1 MEGPSVG
8 WQSTSSRIC
17 TPQPDRRWNRYFF
30 YFSRNSL
37 IVSMS
42 NTTHRYR
49 YKNVGLDS
57 TEMRRRREEEGIQLR
72 KQKREQQLIK
82 RRNVNVADE
91 IDQETILSDETT
103 STENRSL
110 IQPAVIK
117 ALYSENVEEQLIATQ
132 KFRRLLSKEPNP
144 PIDMV
149 IKHNIVPRLVQF
161 LGNSQN
167 STLQFEAAW
176 ALTNIASGTSEQ
188 TSVVIAAGAV
198 PIFVDLMKSPHE
210 DVQEQAIWALGNIAG
225 DSPECR
231 DCVLDHDVL
240 EPLLHVLS
248 TSRRL
253 TLTRNAVWALSNMCR
268 GKNPPPDFTKVEK
281 CLPILSQL
289 MFHNDVEVLGD
300 AVWAVSY
307 LSDGSNDNIQAVIDA
322 GCCRRLIELL
332 SHSHNNVVSAALRA
346 VGNIVTGNDTQTQLI
361 LNCNALPSILQLL
374 SSTKEA
380 VRKEACWTISNIAA
394 GNRNQI
400 QAAIDANIFPSI
412 IDLLQ
417 KADFKTR
424 KEAAWA
430 ITNATSGGT
439 VQQIKY
445 LVDIGCIPPM
455 CELLT
460 VMDPKIVTVALNGL
474 ENILKL
480 GEEQRTKPNPYAV
493 MIEEC
498 YGLDKLEFLQ
508 SHQNNDIY
516 EKAFSIIQK
525 YFSNDDED
533 LAVAPST
540 DNNQFQFNADQSVP
554 MDGFQ
559 F

>member
-1 MEGPSVG
+1 
-8 WQSTSSRIC
+8 
-17 TPQPDRRWNRYFF
+17 
-30 YFSRNSL
+30 
-37 IVSMS
+37 MS
-42 NTTHRYR
+42 NTTHRNR
-49 YKNVGLDS
+49 YKNAGLDS

-91 IDQETILSDETT
+91 IDQEAILSDETT
-103 STENRSL
+103 STDNQSL
-110 IQPAVIK
+110 IPQAVIQ
-117 ALYSENVEEQLIATQ
+117 ALYSENVEEQLISTQ

-149 IKHNIVPRLVQF
+149 IKQNIVPRLVQF

-240 EPLLHVLS
+240 EPLLHVLG

-400 QAAIDANIFPSI
+400 QAVIDANIFPSI

-460 VMDPKIVTVALNGL
+460 VMDVKIVTVALNGL
-474 ENILKL
+474 ENILKV

-508 SHQNNDIY
+508 SHHNNDIY

>member
-1 MEGPSVG
+1 
-8 WQSTSSRIC
+8 
-17 TPQPDRRWNRYFF
+17 
-30 YFSRNSL
+30 
-37 IVSMS
+37 MS
-42 NTTHRYR
+42 NAAHRHR
-49 YKNVGLDS
+49 YKNLGLDS

-82 RRNVNVADE
+82 RRNVNVAEELEQDAILTDE
-91 IDQETILSDETT
+91 IQTSD
-103 STENRSL
+103 SQSL
-110 IQPAVIK
+110 IKPVVIA
-117 ALYSENVEEQLIATQ
+117 ALYSENPDEQLLATQ

-149 IKHNIVPRLVQF
+149 IKHNIVPRLVMF
-161 LGNSQN
+161 LSNSQN

-188 TSVVIAAGAV
+188 TSVVIEAGAV
-198 PIFVDLMKSPHE
+198 PIFVELMKSPYE

-231 DCVLDHDVL
+231 DVVLDYGVL
-240 EPLLHVLS
+240 EPLLYVLS
-248 TSRRL
+248 TSIRL
-253 TLTRNAVWALSNMCR
+253 TLTRNAIWALSNLCR
-268 GKNPPPDFTKVEK
+268 GKNPPPDFSKVEK
-281 CLPILSQL
+281 CLPILAKL
-289 MFHNDVEVLGD
+289 MFHEDVEVLGD

-332 SHSHNNVVSAALRA
+332 SHTNNNVVSAALRA

-361 LNCNALPSILQLL
+361 LNCKALPSILQLL
-374 SSTKEA
+374 SSPKEA

-394 GNRNQI
+394 GNRHQI
-400 QAAIDANIFPSI
+400 QATIEANIFPSI
-412 IDLLQ
+412 IELLQ

-439 VQQIKY
+439 VEQIKY
-445 LVDIGCIPPM
+445 LVDAGCIPPM

-474 ENILKL
+474 ENILKA
-480 GEEQRTKPNPYAV
+480 GNQHRTKPNPYAV

-525 YFSNDDED
+525 FFSNDDED

-540 DNNQFQFNADQSVP
+540 ENNQFQFGADQSVP

>member
-1 MEGPSVG
+1 
-8 WQSTSSRIC
+8 
-17 TPQPDRRWNRYFF
+17 
-30 YFSRNSL
+30 
-37 IVSMS
+37 MS
-42 NTTHRYR
+42 NAAHRHR

-82 RRNVNVADE
+82 RRNVNVSDE
-91 IDQETILSDETT
+91 LLDQDAILSDEIQT
-103 STENRSL
+103 SESHPL
-110 IQPAVIK
+110 IQPAVIE
-117 ALYSENVEEQLIATQ
+117 ALYSDNVEDQLAATQ

-149 IKHNIVPRLVQF
+149 IKQNIVPRLVQF
-161 LGNSQN
+161 LANPLN

-198 PIFVDLMKSPHE
+198 PIFVELTKSPHE
-210 DVQEQAIWALGNIAG
+210 DVQEQAIWALGNITG

-231 DCVLDHDVL
+231 DCVLDHGVL
-240 EPLLHVLS
+240 EPLIYVLS
-248 TSRRL
+248 TSQRL
-253 TLTRNAVWALSNMCR
+253 TLTRNAIWALSNLCR
-268 GKNPPPDFTKVEK
+268 GKNPPPDFSKVEK

-289 MFHNDVEVLGD
+289 MYHNDVEVLGD

-307 LSDGSNDNIQAVIDA
+307 LSDGSNDNIEAVINA

-332 SHSHNNVVSAALRA
+332 SHNNNNVVSAALRA
-346 VGNIVTGNDTQTQLI
+346 VGNIVTGNDNQTQLI

-374 SSTKEA
+374 SSSREA
-380 VRKEACWTISNIAA
+380 LRKEACWTISNIAA
-394 GNRNQI
+394 GNRHQI
-400 QAAIDANIFPSI
+400 QATIDANIFPSI
-412 IDLLQ
+412 IELLG

-439 VQQIKY
+439 VEQIKH
-445 LVDIGCIPPM
+445 LVDAGCIPPM

-474 ENILKL
+474 ENILKA
-480 GEEQRTKPNPYAV
+480 GNQQQTKPNPYAV

-508 SHQNNDIY
+508 SHLNNDIY

-533 LAVAPST
+533 LAVAPTT

>member
-1 MEGPSVG
+1 MHL
-8 WQSTSSRIC
+8 Q
-17 TPQPDRRWNRYFF
+17 QPE
-30 YFSRNSL
+30 SL
-37 IVSMS
+37 SCPVRTKMS

-82 RRNVNVADE
+82 RRNVNVAE
-91 IDQETILSDETT
+91 ETDQEAILSDETT
-103 STENRSL
+103 SADNRSL
-110 IQPAVIK
+110 IQPAVIE

-144 PIDMV
+144 PIDTV

-240 EPLLHVLS
+240 EPLLQVLS

-268 GKNPPPDFTKVEK
+268 GKNPPPDFSKVEK
-281 CLPILSQL
+281 CLPILSHL
-289 MFHNDVEVLGD
+289 MFHSDVEVLGD

-474 ENILKL
+474 ENILKV

>member
-1 MEGPSVG
+1 MAEELE
-8 WQSTSSRIC
+8 QDAILTDEIQTSDS
-17 TPQPDRRWNRYFF
+17 Q
-30 YFSRNSL
+30 SL
-37 IVSMS
+37 I
-42 NTTHRYR
+42 
-49 YKNVGLDS
+49 K
-57 TEMRRRREEEGIQLR
+57 
-72 KQKREQQLIK
+72 
-82 RRNVNVADE
+82 
-91 IDQETILSDETT
+91 
-103 STENRSL
+103 
-110 IQPAVIK
+110 PAVIA
-117 ALYSENVEEQLIATQ
+117 ALYSENPDEQLVATQ

-149 IKHNIVPRLVQF
+149 IKQNIVPRLVMF
-161 LGNSQN
+161 LSNSQN

-188 TSVVIAAGAV
+188 TSVVIEAGAV
-198 PIFVDLMKSPHE
+198 PIFVELMRSPYE

-231 DCVLDHDVL
+231 DVVLDYGVL
-240 EPLLHVLS
+240 EPLLYVLS
-248 TSRRL
+248 TSVRL
-253 TLTRNAVWALSNMCR
+253 TLTRNAIWALSNLCR
-268 GKNPPPDFTKVEK
+268 GKNPPPDFSKVEK
-281 CLPILSQL
+281 CLPILAKL
-289 MFHNDVEVLGD
+289 MFHDDVEVLGD

-332 SHSHNNVVSAALRA
+332 SHTNNNVVSAALRA

-361 LNCNALPSILQLL
+361 LNCKALPSILQLL
-374 SSTKEA
+374 SSPKEA

-394 GNRNQI
+394 GNRHQI
-400 QAAIDANIFPSI
+400 QATIEANIFPSI
-412 IDLLQ
+412 IELLQ

-439 VQQIKY
+439 VEQIKY
-445 LVDIGCIPPM
+445 LVDAGCIPPM

-474 ENILKL
+474 ENILKA
-480 GEEQRTKPNPYAV
+480 GNQHRTKPNPYAV

-516 EKAFSIIQK
+516 EKAFNIIQK
-525 YFSNDDED
+525 FFSNDDED

-540 DNNQFQFNADQSVP
+540 ENNQFQFGADQSVP

>member
-1 MEGPSVG
+1 
-8 WQSTSSRIC
+8 
-17 TPQPDRRWNRYFF
+17 
-30 YFSRNSL
+30 
-37 IVSMS
+37 MS
-42 NTTHRYR
+42 NATHRHR

-91 IDQETILSDETT
+91 LEQDAILSDETT
-103 STENRSL
+103 SNDNRSL
-110 IQPAVIK
+110 IQPAVIQ
-117 ALYSENVEEQLIATQ
+117 ALYSENIEEQLVATQ

-161 LGNSQN
+161 LGNSEN

-268 GKNPPPDFTKVEK
+268 GKNPPPDFSKVEK

-307 LSDGSNDNIQAVIDA
+307 L
-322 GCCRRLIELL
+322 
-332 SHSHNNVVSAALRA
+332 HSHNNVVSAALRA

-445 LVDIGCIPPM
+445 LVDAGCIPPM

-474 ENILKL
+474 ENILKV
-480 GEEQRTKPNPYAV
+480 GDEQRTKPNPYAV

>member
-1 MEGPSVG
+1 M
-8 WQSTSSRIC
+8 
-17 TPQPDRRWNRYFF
+17 
-30 YFSRNSL
+30 
-37 IVSMS
+37 
-42 NTTHRYR
+42 
-49 YKNVGLDS
+49 
-57 TEMRRRREEEGIQLR
+57 
-72 KQKREQQLIK
+72 
-82 RRNVNVADE
+82 ADE
-91 IDQETILSDETT
+91 LEQDAILTDEIQ
-103 STENRSL
+103 SPESQSL
-110 IQPAVIK
+110 IQPAVIE
-117 ALYSENVEEQLIATQ
+117 ALYSENPDEQLVATQ

-144 PIDMV
+144 PIDIV
-149 IKHNIVPRLVQF
+149 IEHNIVPRLVEF

-167 STLQFEAAW
+167 ATLQFEAAW

-198 PIFVDLMKSPHE
+198 PIFVELMKSPYE

-231 DCVLDHDVL
+231 DCVLDYGVL
-240 EPLLHVLS
+240 EPLLYVLS
-248 TSRRL
+248 TSTRL
-253 TLTRNAVWALSNMCR
+253 TLTRNAIWALSNLCR

-281 CLPILSQL
+281 CLPILAKL
-289 MFHNDVEVLGD
+289 MFHDDVEVLGD

-332 SHSHNNVVSAALRA
+332 SHNNNNVVSAALRA

-361 LNCNALPSILQLL
+361 LNCKALPSILQLL
-374 SSTKEA
+374 SSPKEA
-380 VRKEACWTISNIAA
+380 IRKEACWTISNIAA
-394 GNRNQI
+394 GNRHQI
-400 QAAIDANIFPSI
+400 QATIEANIFPSI

-439 VQQIKY
+439 VDQIKY
-445 LVDIGCIPPM
+445 LVDAGCIPPM

-474 ENILKL
+474 ENILKA
-480 GEEQRTKPNPYAV
+480 GNQHRTKPNPYAV

-498 YGLDKLEFLQ
+498 YGVDKLEFLQ
-508 SHQNNDIY
+508 SHHNNDIY

-525 YFSNDDED
+525 FFSNDEED

-540 DNNQFQFNADQSVP
+540 ENNQFQFGTDQSVP

>member
-1 MEGPSVG
+1 
-8 WQSTSSRIC
+8 
-17 TPQPDRRWNRYFF
+17 
-30 YFSRNSL
+30 
-37 IVSMS
+37 
-42 NTTHRYR
+42 
-49 YKNVGLDS
+49 
-57 TEMRRRREEEGIQLR
+57 MRRRREEEGIQLR

-91 IDQETILSDETT
+91 IDQEAICSDETT
-103 STENRSL
+103 STDNQSL
-110 IQPAVIK
+110 KQPAAID
-117 ALYSENVEEQLIATQ
+117 ALYSTDVKEQLIATQ
-132 KFRRLLSKEPNP
+132 KFRRMLSKEPNP

-149 IKHNIVPRLVQF
+149 IKQNIVPRLVQF
-161 LGNSQN
+161 LGNSEN

-176 ALTNIASGTSEQ
+176 VLTNIASGTSEQ

-240 EPLLHVLS
+240 EPLLNVLS

-253 TLTRNAVWALSNMCR
+253 TLTRNAVWALSNICR
-268 GKNPPPDFTKVEK
+268 GKSPPPDFSKVEK
-281 CLPILSQL
+281 CLPILSHL
-289 MFHNDVEVLGD
+289 MYHIDVEVLGD

-332 SHSHNNVVSAALRA
+332 SHDHNNVVSAALRA

-361 LNCNALPSILQLL
+361 LNCNALPSLLLLL
-374 SSTKEA
+374 SSPKEA

-400 QAAIDANIFPSI
+400 QAVIDANIFPSI

-417 KADFKTR
+417 MADFKTR

-445 LVDIGCIPPM
+445 LVDVGCIPPM

-474 ENILKL
+474 ENILKM

>member
-1 MEGPSVG
+1 
-8 WQSTSSRIC
+8 
-17 TPQPDRRWNRYFF
+17 
-30 YFSRNSL
+30 
-37 IVSMS
+37 MS
-42 NTTHRYR
+42 NAAHRHR

-72 KQKREQQLIK
+72 KQKREQQLTK

-91 IDQETILSDETT
+91 LLEQDAILADETQ
-103 STENRSL
+103 STDNRF
-110 IQPAVIK
+110 VIHRDVIED
-117 ALYSENVEEQLIATQ
+117 LYSSDPEKQLTATQ
-132 KFRRLLSKEPNP
+132 KCRRLLSKEPNP
-144 PIDMV
+144 PIDLV
-149 IKHNIVPRLVQF
+149 INENIVPRLVQF
-161 LGNSQN
+161 LTSKN

-188 TSVVIAAGAV
+188 TKVVTKAGAV
-198 PIFVDLMKSPHE
+198 PIFINLMSSPHE

-231 DCVLDHDVL
+231 DWVLHNFGL
-240 EPLLHVLS
+240 EPLLQVLS
-248 TSRRL
+248 TSKRL
-253 TLTRNAVWALSNMCR
+253 TLTRNATWALSNLCR
-268 GKNPPPDFTKVEK
+268 GKNPPPDFSRVEK
-281 CLPILSQL
+281 CLPILAQL
-289 MFHNDVEVLGD
+289 MFHSDVEVLGD

-307 LSDGSNDNIQAVIDA
+307 LSDGSNDNIEAVINA

-332 SHSHNNVVSAALRA
+332 SHNHHNVVSAALRA
-346 VGNIVTGNDTQTQLI
+346 VGNIVTGNDNQTQLI

-374 SSTKEA
+374 SSSKEA
-380 VRKEACWTISNIAA
+380 LRKEACWTISNIAA
-394 GNRNQI
+394 GNRHQI
-400 QAAIDANIFPSI
+400 QATIDANIFPSV

-439 VQQIKY
+439 VEQIKY
-445 LVDIGCIPPM
+445 LVDAGCIPPM

-474 ENILKL
+474 ENILKA
-480 GEEQRTKPNPYAV
+480 GNQQRTKPNPYAV
-493 MIEEC
+493 LIEEC

-508 SHQNNDIY
+508 SHLNNDIY
-516 EKAFSIIQK
+516 EKAFNIIQK

>member
-1 MEGPSVG
+1 
-8 WQSTSSRIC
+8 
-17 TPQPDRRWNRYFF
+17 
-30 YFSRNSL
+30 
-37 IVSMS
+37 MS
-42 NTTHRYR
+42 NTAHRHR

-91 IDQETILSDETT
+91 LEQDAILSDDT
-103 STENRSL
+103 SSADNRSL
-110 IQPAVIK
+110 IQPSVIE
-117 ALYSENVEEQLIATQ
+117 ALYGENIEEQLTATQ

-149 IKHNIVPRLVQF
+149 IQHNIVPRLVQF

-268 GKNPPPDFTKVEK
+268 GKNPPPDFSKVEK

-289 MFHNDVEVLGD
+289 MFHNDSEVLGD

-332 SHSHNNVVSAALRA
+332 SS
-346 VGNIVTGNDTQTQLI
+346 
-361 LNCNALPSILQLL
+361 P
-374 SSTKEA
+374 KEA
-380 VRKEACWTISNIAA
+380 VRKEACWTISNVAA
-394 GNRNQI
+394 GNRHQI

-412 IDLLQ
+412 IGLLQ

-445 LVDIGCIPPM
+445 LVDAGCIPPM

-474 ENILKL
+474 ENILKV
-480 GEEQRTKPNPYAV
+480 GEDQRTKPNPYAV

-540 DNNQFQFNADQSVP
+540 EANQFQFNADQSVP

>member
-1 MEGPSVG
+1 MAEELE
-8 WQSTSSRIC
+8 QDAILTDEIQTSDS
-17 TPQPDRRWNRYFF
+17 Q
-30 YFSRNSL
+30 SL
-37 IVSMS
+37 I
-42 NTTHRYR
+42 
-49 YKNVGLDS
+49 K
-57 TEMRRRREEEGIQLR
+57 
-72 KQKREQQLIK
+72 
-82 RRNVNVADE
+82 
-91 IDQETILSDETT
+91 
-103 STENRSL
+103 
-110 IQPAVIK
+110 PAVIA
-117 ALYSENVEEQLIATQ
+117 ALYSENPDEQLVATQ

-149 IKHNIVPRLVQF
+149 IKQNIVPRLVMF
-161 LGNSQN
+161 LSNSQN

-188 TSVVIAAGAV
+188 TSVVIEAGAV
-198 PIFVDLMKSPHE
+198 PIFVELMKSPYE

-231 DCVLDHDVL
+231 DVVLDYGVL
-240 EPLLHVLS
+240 EPLLYVLS
-248 TSRRL
+248 TSIRL
-253 TLTRNAVWALSNMCR
+253 TLTRNAIWALSNLCR
-268 GKNPPPDFTKVEK
+268 GKNPPPDFSKVEK
-281 CLPILSQL
+281 CLPILAKL
-289 MFHNDVEVLGD
+289 MFHDDVEVLGD

-332 SHSHNNVVSAALRA
+332 SHTNNNVVSAALRA

-361 LNCNALPSILQLL
+361 LNCKALPSILQLL
-374 SSTKEA
+374 SSPKEA

-394 GNRNQI
+394 GNRHQI
-400 QAAIDANIFPSI
+400 QATIEANIFPSI
-412 IDLLQ
+412 IELLQ

-439 VQQIKY
+439 VEQIKY
-445 LVDIGCIPPM
+445 LVDAGCIPPM

-474 ENILKL
+474 ENILKA
-480 GEEQRTKPNPYAV
+480 GNQHRTKPNPYAV

-525 YFSNDDED
+525 FFSNDDED

-540 DNNQFQFNADQSVP
+540 ENNQFQFGADQSVP

>member
-1 MEGPSVG
+1 
-8 WQSTSSRIC
+8 
-17 TPQPDRRWNRYFF
+17 
-30 YFSRNSL
+30 
-37 IVSMS
+37 MS
-42 NTTHRYR
+42 NAAHRHR
-49 YKNVGLDS
+49 YKNLGLDA

-91 IDQETILSDETT
+91 LDQDAILTDEIQ
-103 STENRSL
+103 SSESQSL
-110 IQPAVIK
+110 IQPAVIE
-117 ALYSENVEEQLIATQ
+117 ALYSENINEQLVATQ

-149 IKHNIVPRLVQF
+149 IKHNIVPRLVHF
-161 LGNSQN
+161 LANSQN

-198 PIFVDLMKSPHE
+198 PIFVELIKSPHD

-231 DCVLDHDVL
+231 DCVLDYGVL
-240 EPLLHVLS
+240 DPLLYVLS
-248 TSRRL
+248 LSSRL
-253 TLTRNAVWALSNMCR
+253 TLTRNAIWALSNLCR
-268 GKNPPPDFTKVEK
+268 GKNPPPDFSKVEK
-281 CLPILSQL
+281 CLPILANL
-289 MFHNDVEVLGD
+289 MFHEDVEVLGD

-332 SHSHNNVVSAALRA
+332 SHTNNNVVSAALRA

-361 LNCNALPSILQLL
+361 LNCKALPSILQLL
-374 SSTKEA
+374 SSSKEA

-394 GNRNQI
+394 GNRHQI
-400 QAAIDANIFPSI
+400 QATIDANIFPSI
-412 IDLLQ
+412 IELLQ

-430 ITNATSGGT
+430 ITNATSGGA
-439 VQQIKY
+439 VEQIKY
-445 LVDIGCIPPM
+445 LVDAGCIPPM

-474 ENILKL
+474 ENILKA
-480 GEEQRTKPNPYAV
+480 GNQHHTKPNPYAV

-525 YFSNDDED
+525 FFSNDDED

-540 DNNQFQFNADQSVP
+540 ENNQFQFGADQSVP